1 MSIVYTVHKANTIQ
15 HKRCGTY
22 INDNEGTL
30 TLSLQ
35 EDRTP

>member
-22 INDNEGTL
+22 INDNEYKAHL
-30 TLSLQ
+30 
-35 EDRTP
+35 P